1 MNRAENRASAL
12 GKRFQR
18 LFIANG
24 DLASISLNQSVCYD
38 RDSAR
43 DTISGPEPMRAP
55 CRANS
60 IFDRIGD
67 GFFHTS
73 NFGS

>member
-24 DLASISLNQSVCYD
+24 DVASINLNQSVCYD

-43 DTISGPEPMRAP
+43 DTTSGAEPMRAP

-67 GFFHTS
+67 GFFQAS
-73 NFGS
+73 DFDS